1 MDDVVFVIALP
12 LLVAAGSAMLSYLL
26 MQSRLEVA
34 VARERESHAST
45 QAKLR
50 SLEQSIPDKIQAVEE
65 GSRRKALEQ
74 FLNEFRV
81 EERRYIKE
89 NKSSLSARH
98 SIITQERLF
107 FRNIPLSNWVEHEM
121 AFEDGINLAM
131 LNQRSVFNH
140 RALAES
146 VIEPP
151 VNSSA
156 TASRQTLVLQ

>member
-1 MDDVVFVIALP
+1 MEVAFVIALP
-12 LLVAAGSAMLSYLL
+12 MLVAAGSAILSYFL

-65 GSRRKALEQ
+65 GARRKALEQ

-81 EERRYIKE
+81 EERRYLKE
-89 NKSSLSARH
+89 NQAFRH
-98 SIITQERLF
+98 SIVTQERLF

-121 AFEDGINLAM
+121 AFEDGLNLAM
-131 LNQRSVFNH
+131 LNQRSVFNA

-151 VNSSA
+151 VQASS
-156 TASRQTLVLQ
+156 TAARQTLVLQ

>member
-1 MDDVVFVIALP
+1 MDVAFVIALP
-12 LLVAAGSAMLSYLL
+12 MLVAAGSAMLSYFL

-65 GSRRKALEQ
+65 GARRKALEQ

-81 EERRYIKE
+81 EERRYLRE
-89 NKSSLSARH
+89 NRSSLSQRH
-98 SIITQERLF
+98 SMVTQERLF

-121 AFEDGINLAM
+121 ALEDGINLAM
-131 LNQRSVFNH
+131 LNQRSVFNA

-146 VIEPP
+146 VIEPQL
-151 VNSSA
+151 NNGTTSA
-156 TASRQTLVLQ
+156 RQTLVLQ